1 MKRKLALLIA
11 LPITLLSLASCG
23 NNGGD
28 PTPDEDDNLTGEGA
42 NISFFGWGSNEEQAN
57 FKQLVNY
64 YNEHNDKDIH
74 VTYSATD
81 SSNYLVTLQNRAEN
95 LPDVFYMPDYAFY
108 TWAASGRL
116 MRLDDSTSKLSVSED
131 ELEPIWDKAVDMYR
145 FDRNSLTLGSGDLY
159 GLPKDLG
166 PYTLVYNK
174 DLLEQCIESSGGKLS
189 LPSATKPMTFTEFSE
204 YCAAIQTELDKLS
217 PDTKK
222 YAVSS
227 YEIMPAV
234 YSNNSDF
241 YKGDDKRTSNVS
253 DPNFYNA
260 IQFIADL
267 NLKYKAM
274 PSAAEQTSTNGFVRF
289 QSGNCV
295 FTNMGPW
302 DMTSFWNLDFDFD
315 VIPVAKGDG
324 ADAKSTAWV
333 GSVAYCVSAKSR
345 NKAASLDFI
354 KFLSLSEE
362 SNRMNYELGQAMP
375 NIEEMAKS
383 DFVNNVGIDD
393 TAKQRPA
400 NKQLFVDIVSGDN
413 PEIGGNNRAAYFCP
427 SSAPYDNLLDSLNDV
442 WTGKETAQK
451 WASHYDATFQK
462 DLDDAYEFF

>member
-1 MKRKLALLIA
+1 MKTKLAILIA
-11 LPITLLSLASCG
+11 LPIAIFSLASCG
-23 NNGGD
+23 GNSDGNFN
-28 PTPDEDDNLTGEGA
+28 DDVPQDDIKGA

-57 FKQLVNY
+57 FRQLVNY
-64 YNEHNDKDIH
+64 YNEHNENGVH

-81 SSNYLVTLQNRAEN
+81 SNNYLVTLTNRANN

-116 MRLDDSTSKLSVSED
+116 MRLDDTSSSLSVSEE

-145 FDRNSLTLGSGDLY
+145 FDSNTLTLGNGALY

-174 DLLEQCIESSGGKLS
+174 DLLEQCIESSGGTLS
-189 LPSATKPMTFTEFSE
+189 LPSATEPMTFTEFSE
-204 YCAAIQTELDKLS
+204 YCAAIQVELDKIS
-217 PDTKK
+217 PDVKK

-241 YKGDDKRTSNVS
+241 YKGEGKRESNVS

-267 NLKYKAM
+267 NLKYGAM
-274 PSAAEQTSTNGFVRF
+274 PSAAEQTSTNGFIRF

-302 DMTSFWNLDFDFD
+302 DMTSFWNLNFDFD

-324 ADAKSTAWV
+324 ANTKSTAWV
-333 GSVAYCVSAKSR
+333 GSVAYSVSSKSR
-345 NKAASLDFI
+345 NKAAALDFA

-375 NIEEMAKS
+375 NIEEMAKT
-383 DFVNNVGIDD
+383 DFVKNVGIDD
-393 TAKQRPA
+393 SEKQRPA
-400 NKQLFVDIVSGDN
+400 NKQLFVDIVSGEN
-413 PEIGGNNRAAYFCP
+413 PEIGGQNRAAYFCP
-427 SSAPYDNLLDSLNDV
+427 SSTPYDKLLDSLNGV
-442 WTGKETAQK
+442 WTGVETAQE
-451 WASHYDATFQK
+451 WASHYDATFQS

>member
-1 MKRKLALLIA
+1 MRKMRALIA
-11 LPITLLSLASCG
+11 LPLLVLSLASCG
-23 NNGGD
+23 GN
-28 PTPDEDDNLTGEGA
+28 EDNPEQENPTGEGA

-64 YNEHNDKDIH
+64 YNEHNEKNIH

-81 SSNYLVTLQNRAEN
+81 SNNYMVTLTNRAEN
-95 LPDVFYMPDYAFY
+95 LPDVFYMPDYSFY

-116 MRLDDSTSKLSVSED
+116 MRLDDSSSSQSVSEE
-131 ELEPIWDKAVDMYR
+131 ELDPIWDKAVDMYR
-145 FDRNSLTLGSGDLY
+145 FDKNSLTLGSGDLY

-174 DLLEQCIESSGGKLS
+174 DLLEECIESSGGKLT
-189 LPSATKPMTFTEFSE
+189 LPSATEPMTFTEFSE
-204 YCAAIQTELDKLS
+204 YCAAIQVELDKIS
-217 PDTKK
+217 PDVKK

-241 YKGDDKRTSNVS
+241 YKGEDKRTSNVS
-253 DPNFYNA
+253 DPNFYEA

-267 NLKYKAM
+267 NLKYGAM
-274 PSAAEQTSTNGFVRF
+274 PSAAEQASTNGFIRF

-315 VIPVAKGDG
+315 VIPVAKGEDK
-324 ADAKSTAWV
+324 DAKSTAWV
-333 GSVAYCVSAKSR
+333 GSVAYCISQKSR
-345 NKAASLDFI
+345 NKAAALDFI

-375 NIEEMAKS
+375 NIEEMSKT
-383 DFVNNVGIDD
+383 DFINNIGIEEE
-393 TAKQRPA
+393 TKKRPE
-400 NKQLFVDIVSGDN
+400 NKQLFVDIVSGEN
-413 PEIGGNNRAAYFCP
+413 PEINGQNRAAYFCP
-427 SSAPYDNLLDSLNDV
+427 SSTPYDNLLDSLNTV
-442 WTGKETAQK
+442 WTGQETAEE
-451 WASHYDATFQK
+451 WAAHYDATFQK
-462 DLDDAYEFF
+462 DLNDAYEFF